1 MLKLKFKNAKS
12 KAALALSLVAGS
24 SFVTQAADYTTQ
36 ITAAGTDGT
45 TNVTAVIA
53 AVIGIAILGFG
64 VASMLGWFRK

>member
-1 MLKLKFKNAKS
+1 MNTTFKNAKS

-24 SFVTQAADYTTQ
+24 SFVTQAQDYTTQ